1 MAGVAARAKRHHLV
15 EMLEE
20 MNRASRPQKRDSE
33 AAPGASPTTDG
44 DSMDRDR
51 FRAVLESSGLGAW
64 ERDLAT
70 GRPLWARQ
78 VNDIFG
84 IDFDDLDAGYNR
96 LIEQIHPQDRPGFE
110 AECDPSRTPGDRVTT
125 EFRLVSTDGER
136 WIASRG
142 EVVTGRNGGLRLF
155 AVLSDITHEKVSDQ
169 ALQTTLERSRASFAG
184 APFGTAYVSLDGRV
198 RSANAALCSLT
209 GYDEGGL
216 RNRAISEFTLSNRWS
231 EVVAGLVEAEATDEP
246 SNAVFEGPLERSDG
260 SRLIAL
266 FGVTLLRDQDGMP
279 ASLMLQVQDITKQR
293 EAEEAL
299 SGSEERLRLAMD
311 AGDVGVWERNLESET
326 VHLSERAATLLGL
339 GAGEFDGA
347 YQDVLERVHPDD
359 REQLRRATES
369 LNHRAEFNVEYRVLH
384 EDGEVWIAS
393 RGRFFIQPD
402 GSRRLLGVV
411 VDITQQKIDEEA
423 MRYQALHDPLT
434 GLFNRRVLIESLPRA
449 IAAARRG
456 RAGALFFIDL
466 DHFKAVND
474 TAGHGAGDRLLV
486 EVGNLL
492 TKGLREEDM
501 VIRLGGDEFAVL
513 VDRVSPHDAL
523 TIGEKLRSDLDEFRF
538 IAGENELSIGGSIG
552 IALIDGSTAA
562 PQVMAQA
569 DLACYAAKA
578 AGRNRIELFHE
589 TAGIGEEAGTAL
601 RALG

>member
-1 MAGVAARAKRHHLV
+1 MAARVKRHHLV

-20 MNRASRPQKRDSE
+20 NHGGAGPQNLDSADSARASRAMDD
-33 AAPGASPTTDG
+33 APTDG
-44 DSMDRDR
+44 DR
-51 FRAVLESSGLGAW
+51 FRAALDTSGLGAW

-78 VNDIFG
+78 VNDMFG
-84 IDFDDLDAGYNR
+84 IDFDDLDAGYDR
-96 LIEQIHPQDRPGFE
+96 LIERIHPEDIRGFD
-110 AECDPSRTPGDRVTT
+110 AECDPARRAGDRVST
-125 EFRLVSTDGER
+125 EFRLVGPDDER
-136 WIASRG
+136 WISSRG
-142 EVVTGRNGGLRLF
+142 EVVAGRDGGLRLF
-155 AVLSDITHEKVSDQ
+155 AVLSDVTHEKVSDQ

-209 GYDEGGL
+209 GYDEAGL
-216 RNRAISEFTLSNRWS
+216 RNRAISEFTLSDRWS
-231 EVVAGLVEAEATDEP
+231 EVVAGLIEAEAADGP

-260 SRLIAL
+260 SRLVAL
-266 FGVTLLRDQDGMP
+266 FGVTLLRDQGGMP

-311 AGDVGVWERNLESET
+311 AGEVGVWERNLESDT
-326 VHLSERAATLLGL
+326 IHLSKRAATLGGL
-339 GAGEFDGA
+339 GPNEFEGA
-347 YQDVLERVHPDD
+347 YHDVLERVHPED

-369 LNHRAEFNVEYRVLH
+369 LSHRAEFRVDYRVMR
-384 EDGEVWIAS
+384 EEGVGWIAS
-393 RGRFFIQPD
+393 RGRSFIQPD

-411 VDITQQKIDEEA
+411 VDITQQRIDEEA

-434 GLFNRRVLIESLPRA
+434 GLFNRRVLVESLPRA

-466 DHFKAVND
+466 DHFKEVND

-486 EVGNLL
+486 EVSNLL
-492 TKGLREEDM
+492 TNGLREEDM

-513 VDRVSPHDAL
+513 VDRVSRLDPL
-523 TIGEKLRSDLDEFRF
+523 TVGEKLRNDLDEFRF
-538 IAGENELSIGGSIG
+538 SAGENELRIGGSIG
-552 IALIDGSTAA
+552 IALINGATEAA
-562 PQVMAQA
+562 QVMARA

-578 AGRNRIELFHE
+578 AGRNRVELFRE
-589 TAGIGEEAGTAL
+589 SAAAGEEAGTAL